1 MNLESRGR
9 QVGQV
14 TRQLAEARG
23 PVPPFTLVR
32 RRHRRRTWRQ
42 AALVAA
48 AVVAVAALVMVQVR
62 QQASEEV
69 TSRPRS
75 FGRVATTI
83 HLGGQLSVVRA
94 DAAGVWVQRDR
105 EVVRVDPRTNRVT
118 ARLPMSPSDSELGAV
133 GDGSLWLTHIAQG
146 TVTRVDPATGRTVA
160 SIGVPGG
167 DNAPVSMSMAVGPGA
182 VWVDY
187 DLGGTG
193 VVRIDP
199 ATNTVATAVKLAKT
213 PAGLAASDR
222 AVMVLTRE
230 SGVVYQI
237 DPATNRVVASIPVCR
252 ESKAVAYAA
261 GVFWIGCDEG
271 TLLRIDPVTHRVAAT
286 VELGPATGS
295 AGGVGA
301 DDGAVWVAGLGDVL
315 VRVDP
320 RSNTVVGSGSVTG
333 PAGSYITDMTVG
345 SDAVWLTTSQ
355 GTLVRFDPD
364 S

>member
-1 MNLESRGR
+1 MNLDSRGR

-23 PVPPFTLVR
+23 PVPPFALVR
-32 RRHRRRTWRQ
+32 RRHRRRAWRQ

-48 AVVAVAALVMVQVR
+48 AVITVAAVVTVQLR

-75 FGRVATTI
+75 FGRVAASI
-83 HLGGQLSVVRA
+83 RIGGQLSVVRA

-105 EVVRVDPRTNRVT
+105 EVVRVDPRTNQVT
-118 ARLPMSPSDSELGAV
+118 ARLPMNPSCSDLGAV

-160 SIGVPGG
+160 TIGVPGG
-167 DNAPVSMSMAVGPGA
+167 DNAPVSMSMAVGAGA

-199 ATNTVATAVKLAKT
+199 ATNTVATAVKLANT

-222 AVMVLTRE
+222 AVMVLTSE
-230 SGVVYQI
+230 SGVAYQI
-237 DPATNRVVASIPVCR
+237 DPATNRVAASIPVCR
-252 ESKAVAYAA
+252 GSNAVAYAA
-261 GVFWIGCDEG
+261 GAFWIGCDEG
-271 TLLRIDPVTHRVAAT
+271 QLLRIDPVTHRVAAT
-286 VELGPATGS
+286 VGLGGQAGS
-295 AGGVGA
+295 AGWVA
-301 DDGAVWVAGLGDVL
+301 VDGSVVWVANLGDTL
-315 VRVDP
+315 FRVDP
-320 RSNTVVGSGSVTG
+320 QSNTVVGSGSVTG
-333 PAGSYITDMTVG
+333 PAGSYITDLAVG
-345 SDAVWLTTSQ
+345 PGAVWLTTSQ

-364 S
+364 G